1 MLDALITSKTR
12 MKLLLRFFLNANNES
27 YLRSLSEEFGDSTNA
42 IRIELNKFEKAGL
55 LNARMQGNK
64 KLFKA
69 NTNHPLYTDIHSI
82 LLKHVGVDKIVEKVV
97 MQLGDVEKV
106 FLQGDLARG
115 IDSGIVDLIFVGS
128 NINKGYLEKLVQKA
142 AKMISKAVKY
152 DIFTPQEM
160 RKFVQQTGREDEVLL
175 LWQQ

>member
-12 MKLLLRFFLNANNES
+12 VKLLLRFFLNTKNES
-27 YLRSLSEEFGDSTNA
+27 YLRNLSDEFGDSTNA

-55 LNARMQGNK
+55 LKARMQGNK

-69 NTNHPLYTDIHSI
+69 NTRHPLYADIHSI
-82 LLKHVGVDKIVEKVV
+82 LLKHVGIDKIVDKVV

-106 FLQGDLARG
+106 FLRGDLARG
-115 IDSGIVDLIFVGS
+115 IDSGFVDLIFVGA
-128 NINKGYLEKLVQKA
+128 NINKNYLQKLVQKA

-152 DIFTPQEM
+152 EIFTPQEM
-160 RKFVQQTGREDEVLL
+160 SVFVKQTGRKDEVLL